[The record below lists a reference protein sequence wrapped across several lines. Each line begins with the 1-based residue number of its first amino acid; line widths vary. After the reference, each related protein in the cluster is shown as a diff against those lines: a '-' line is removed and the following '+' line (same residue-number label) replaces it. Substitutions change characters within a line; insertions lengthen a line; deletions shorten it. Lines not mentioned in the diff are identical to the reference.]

1 MKVKTIENIDYFGE
15 DTVFTVN
22 VEGVDG
28 QLINMAKMEDQEN
41 YNDDCFGVWVNYDS
55 VENEYYIC
63 QDNSDSELFY
73 VTDNGDKLWLPYVLT
88 KEEAREVINACKN
101 AIR

>member
-15 DTVFTVN
+15 DAVFTVN